1 MSADIER
8 VCSFLTIPPDVV
20 QQQQWQT
27 FLNAVLTKAQEF
39 DKLKADKVYLEVES
53 EQAKRQSEKRIAK
66 LRDQVDATRKEVDEL
81 NASREANDANSQDA
95 NSTSRTELDACKV
108 QLGLLET
115 TCKQLTEDKRQTLS
129 LVERQNQAAA
139 RQEEDYKALSQRY
152 DQLHRDLAENEAQVQ
167 QARTSESAVQVS
179 SHSKQ
184 TNESSSFRRPNR
196 NSLYLRR
203 MSSG

>member
-8 VCSFLTIPPDVV
+8 VCSFLTIPADVV

-27 FLNAVLTKAQEF
+27 FLEAVLTKAQEF
-39 DKLKADKVYLEVES
+39 DKLQADKVYLEVES

-81 NASREANDANSQDA
+81 NASREATDAVSQDA
-95 NSTSRTELDACKV
+95 SSTSRTELDACRV
-108 QLGLLET
+108 QLGVLEA

-179 SHSKQ
+179 SHPKH
-184 TNESSSFRRPNR
+184 TNESSSFRRRSR